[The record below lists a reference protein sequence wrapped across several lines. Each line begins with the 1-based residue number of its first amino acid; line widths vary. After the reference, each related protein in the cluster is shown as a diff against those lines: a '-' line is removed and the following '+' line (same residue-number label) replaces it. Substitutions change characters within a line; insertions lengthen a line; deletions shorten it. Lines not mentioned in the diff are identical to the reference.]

1 MSKLLLISDRFVV
14 FVLTMLLTLSLII
27 LLCEIDLTYYALA
40 LSPSFGKKE
49 IVDPGFDWVNMRT
62 GQHIQSEKDVPYFT
76 DISSVD
82 YYSDGKTLNA
92 TLWTFFPF
100 QNLLKYNTVD
110 YGMLI
115 DSDFD
120 NKTGFGGI
128 DYKLEISWDNHTK
141 TWTKKLVQWSVN
153 GEQRNLTITKNFKG
167 FGENGKNYVLLSLD
181 LGSILYPD
189 KYKVT
194 FYADV
199 QKDSD
204 SDIISDFTRWIAVPP
219 PNLHISTLPI
229 SLSLTQGDSETIE
242 VKVNSPEGYTPTVN
256 LSAQSQTGD
265 GIKFF
270 FKKGF
275 NKLVVPSYGTATTDM
290 VISAAD
296 NASISSHTLTIFANS
311 SFPPENI
318 VSANGFSNKELVSL
332 SPIPKSVEE
341 SQNIVSQSIM
351 AINILPALTWQQQ
364 ISEAWNGFGSAI
376 NGFIG
381 LVTALIGVLGI
392 FGGWFLRKS
401 KVDKDT
407 SKKE

>member
-1 MSKLLLISDRFVV
+1 M
-14 FVLTMLLTLSLII
+14 
-27 LLCEIDLTYYALA
+27 
-40 LSPSFGKKE
+40 
-49 IVDPGFDWVNMRT
+49 
-62 GQHIQSEKDVPYFT
+62 
-76 DISSVD
+76 
-82 YYSDGKTLNA
+82 
-92 TLWTFFPF
+92 
-100 QNLLKYNTVD
+100 
-110 YGMLI
+110 
-115 DSDFD
+115 
-120 NKTGFGGI
+120 
-128 DYKLEISWDNHTK
+128 
-141 TWTKKLVQWSVN
+141 KLVAIIPKHGQRNYRVLVN

-275 NKLVVPSYGTATTDM
+275 NKLVVPSY
-290 VISAAD
+290 V
-296 NASISSHTLTIFANS
+296 L
-311 SFPPENI
+311 
-318 VSANGFSNKELVSL
+318 
-332 SPIPKSVEE
+332 
-341 SQNIVSQSIM
+341 
-351 AINILPALTWQQQ
+351 QQQ
-364 ISEAWNGFGSAI
+364 TW
-376 NGFIG
+376 
-381 LVTALIGVLGI
+381 
-392 FGGWFLRKS
+392 
-401 KVDKDT
+401 
-407 SKKE
+407 